1 MTRSLLKLSVWAL
14 LVVLLAIAAAGV
26 GFYNILAAQQAAFQ
40 GRQNQLVAQHIA
52 AELGRFVEAQRSIL
66 AELARQP
73 SVLAAMESERHSDR
87 ARKGEELRALFAPHA
102 NLQLISAQQDLAGPS
117 GLGAYCNALL
127 QRLRA
132 GKESFLI
139 DHHRNDDAKSHV
151 DFAQAV
157 RRPDD
162 QHFLGSAILSTAFT
176 DIQSLVAAHVVAGRH
191 IALRQH
197 GTGTEPQTIAVWG
210 EAADAASDPALLRV
224 GTTPWELVVSEHPSG
239 SLLATP
245 GQRWVAILLL
255 ALLFGA
261 MVFLAAVLW
270 RINHAA
276 RHDVRSLVR
285 MFQDIRQGAVRVD
298 YPMELSEFNTVFA
311 YLRDSGKQ
319 LVQQQQH
326 FRDMGLIDHLS
337 QLNNRRAFEQRLSEL
352 FKQNV
357 THSTSSVLMIDLDHF
372 KQVNDQRGHDI
383 GDALIVSFSQAL
395 KKLVRASDFLARL
408 GGDEFCVIFAYT
420 PLKQAGRLALRL
432 RQELPRAFMLPGG
445 YEHSVRWT
453 GGLSAIDTKDTKF
466 EQVLHRADQALL
478 RAKETGRNQ
487 TYFVDPDT
495 GVQAALR

>member
-1 MTRSLLKLSVWAL
+1 MTRSLLKLSIWAL

-26 GFYNILAAQQAAFQ
+26 GFYHVLGAQQAAHQ
-40 GRQNQLVAQHIA
+40 RRQNQLVAQHIA
-52 AELGRFVEAQRSIL
+52 AELGRFVEAQRSVL

-73 SVLAAMESERHSDR
+73 SVLAALESERHSDR
-87 ARKGEELRALFAPHA
+87 TRKSEELRPLFAPHA
-102 NLQLISAQQDLAGPS
+102 NVQLISAQQDLAGPS
-117 GLGAYCNALL
+117 GLGAHCSALL
-127 QRLRA
+127 QRLRTS
-132 GKESFLI
+132 KESFLI
-139 DHHRNDDAKSHV
+139 EHHRNDDAKSHV
-151 DFAQAV
+151 DFVQAV
-157 RRPDD
+157 HRSEDRR
-162 QHFLGSAILSTAFT
+162 FLGSAILSMAFT
-176 DIQSLVAAHVVAGRH
+176 DIEPLVAAHVVPGRH
-191 IALRQH
+191 IALRQYAA
-197 GTGTEPQTIAVWG
+197 GTAAQTVAVWG
-210 EAADAASDPALLRV
+210 EAAGATPDPTLLRV
-224 GTTPWELVVSEHPSG
+224 GATPWELAVSERTSG
-239 SLLATP
+239 SPLATP
-245 GQRWVAILLL
+245 GQRWVAILLI

-261 MVFLAAVLW
+261 MAFLAAVLW
-270 RINHAA
+270 RINHSA

-285 MFQDIRQGAVRVD
+285 MFQDIRQGTVRVD

-337 QLNNRRAFEQRLSEL
+337 QLNNRRAFEQRLAEL
-352 FKQNV
+352 FKQNI

-408 GGDEFCVIFAYT
+408 GGDEFCIIFSYT

-432 RQELPRAFMLPGG
+432 RQELPRAFTLPGG

-487 TYFVDPDT
+487 TYVFDPDT